1 MWVSIQDA
9 ITMIKGSITA
19 FGYGVKYDPEKCI
32 ADMEPLSV
40 DGMVTMAF
48 TVDVDGLFRIFVLDS
63 MERFLWLQEEVGV
76 CQQLMLF
83 GLLCNKEL
91 RANVTAALPAHA
103 VKSITSMVRAKMH
116 STVEAAVA
124 DRTAVMAVV
133 DAGGDNDAVEKAI
146 RALTSVGAN
155 SSHNDC

>member
-1 MWVSIQDA
+1 M
-9 ITMIKGSITA
+9 
-19 FGYGVKYDPEKCI
+19 P
-32 ADMEPLSV
+32 
-40 DGMVTMAF
+40 
-48 TVDVDGLFRIFVLDS
+48 TVNVI
-63 MERFLWLQEEVGV
+63 WLAL
-76 CQQLMLF
+76 QQ
-83 GLLCNKEL
+83 EL

-124 DRTAVMAVV
+124 DRTAAMAVV